1 VGRQAE
7 KIGEIAG
14 ADIFLS
20 GRSSPAPGPIDV
32 FAFTAQFE
40 GQSGF
45 SHHRQT
51 PGFLDELRA
60 TMWC

>member
-1 VGRQAE
+1 VGWQAE

-40 GQSGF
+40 G
-45 SHHRQT
+45 
-51 PGFLDELRA
+51 
-60 TMWC
+60 